1 MMQQNAFAADFRLR
15 CNRPD
20 CLRSFDLDRGDS
32 LQSHVSRDHG
42 DDHNAYTNPST
53 HENHA
58 GVIEGAGRTSLFT
71 VRLNTEPNA
80 QALSIQFDADD
91 AAQLGYL
98 NAVHRAQELLGGAQ
112 LPPLILKR
120 WPRVLNQAHGPS
132 ASAAIV
138 CAVVSLFTNLL
149 CRSDTAVTAHLLTN
163 DNILGVGFLAQKA
176 WGARAAGL
184 TRLVM
189 STAD

>member
-42 DDHNAYTNPST
+42 DDHNAYTNR
-53 HENHA
+53 
-58 GVIEGAGRTSLFT
+58 RTSLFT